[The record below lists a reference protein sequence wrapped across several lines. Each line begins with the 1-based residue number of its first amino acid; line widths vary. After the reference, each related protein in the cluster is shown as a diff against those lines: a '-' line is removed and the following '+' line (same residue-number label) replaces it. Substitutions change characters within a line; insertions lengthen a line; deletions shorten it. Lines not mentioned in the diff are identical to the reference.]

1 MPLLEKAYAKLHGTY
16 EDIMYHNI
24 KECLVDM
31 TGGISSQVEFEDYI
45 KSNKADELW
54 KLLLANFRNKIY
66 YLGCEKWF
74 SDTPQIYND
83 APAGILPNHAYGVI
97 DV

>member
-1 MPLLEKAYAKLHGTY
+1 
-16 EDIMYHNI
+16 
-24 KECLVDM
+24 M

-45 KSNKADELW
+45 KNSKHDDLW
-54 KLLLANFRNKIY
+54 KLLLNNFKNKIY

-97 DV
+97 DVQDVGFCRIFV